1 MAILDWLFGRSP
13 EPQQR
18 NQPQTAAEDWTPQI
32 IRTPTRPTFAHAHHV
47 PEGSFRFVALDVE
60 TACSDAA
67 SICQIGLACVQPD
80 NQIQTF
86 SMLVNPGTRFD
97 SFNIQLHGIGP
108 DHVADAPRFP
118 DALDVLLPLLTRHH
132 LIQHSNFDKQ
142 AMNAACRFCGLDTP
156 DLRWSDSVQIARRA
170 WPELKGNGGHG
181 LANLKRT
188 LNLQFHHHDAGEDA
202 RAAAMVVLH
211 AELHL
216 QLPFEELI
224 KPATRKNHPA
234 KVTMDGDPKGA
245 LAGSVV
251 VFTGAL
257 GMSRSEA
264 AELAAC
270 AGMSVKSGVTKQ
282 TTHLVVG
289 DQDLALLAGH
299 TKSSKH
305 RKAEEM
311 QNGGHPIRIVGESDF
326 KTLVSNA
333 KAR

>member
-1 MAILDWLFGRSP
+1 MAVFKWLFGGSP
-13 EPQQR
+13 EPQQST
-18 NQPQTAAEDWTPQI
+18 QPQTNLAPA
-32 IRTPTRPTFAHAHHV
+32 RRTFAHAHRV

-97 SFNIQLHGIGP
+97 PFNIQLHGIGP
-108 DHVADAPRFP
+108 DHVANAPGFP
-118 DALDVLLPLLTRHH
+118 DALDVLIPLLTRHH

-142 AMNAACRFCGLDTP
+142 AMNAACRFCGIDSP

-211 AELHL
+211 AERHL
-216 QLPFEELI
+216 RLPFEDLI
-224 KPATRKNHPA
+224 KPATRKSYSA
-234 KVTMDGDPKGA
+234 KVTMDGDPEGA

-257 GMSRSEA
+257 GLSRSEA
-264 AELAAC
+264 AALAAR
-270 AGMSVKSGVTKQ
+270 AGMTVRAGVTKQ

-289 DQDLALLAGH
+289 DQELAALAGQ

-305 RKAEEM
+305 RKAEDM
-311 QNGGHPIRIVGESDF
+311 KSGGHPIQIIGETDF
-326 KTLVSNA
+326 KALFNGSDA
-333 KAR
+333 K